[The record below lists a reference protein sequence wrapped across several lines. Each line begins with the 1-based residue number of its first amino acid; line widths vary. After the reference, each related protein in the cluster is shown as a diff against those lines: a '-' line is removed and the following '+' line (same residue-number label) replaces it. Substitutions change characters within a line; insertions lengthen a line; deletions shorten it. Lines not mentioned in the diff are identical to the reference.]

1 MNRRVPPQPLVW
13 RLVPR
18 VGFLVAWMGCRVEA
32 PTQAP
37 PPAPPPLT
45 IDARQATVKA
55 ELDALIGQLLAEDRY
70 ACCAT
75 APCKWCAL
83 RTAGCSCGP
92 GLQRGEPVCEE
103 CALMW
108 TKGMGSVEGVDPDG
122 VRSFLEAMREDPW
135 CGRKPP
141 EPLTPLR

>member
-1 MNRRVPPQPLVW
+1 MNRRVSTHSLLL

-18 VGFLVAWMGCRVEA
+18 VTFLVAWMGCRVEA

-37 PPAPPPLT
+37 APS
-45 IDARQATVKA
+45 IDTRHATVKSA
-55 ELDALIGQLLAEDRY
+55 LDALIGDLLADGRY
-70 ACCAT
+70 DCCTT

-108 TKGMGSVEGVDPDG
+108 TKGMGRVEGVEPDA

-135 CGRKPP
+135 CGREPP
-141 EPLTPLR
+141 E

>member
-1 MNRRVPPQPLVW
+1 MKRRVSPPSLLW
-13 RLVPR
+13 RLLPR
-18 VGFLVAWMGCRVEA
+18 VTFLFAWMGCRVEA

-37 PPAPPPLT
+37 AAPPPPPPT
-45 IDARQATVKA
+45 IDARHATVKS
-55 ELDALIGQLLAEDRY
+55 ELDALIGALLADGRY
-70 ACCAT
+70 DCCTT

-108 TKGMGSVEGVDPDG
+108 TKGMGHVEGVEPEA

-141 EPLTPLR
+141 E